1 MAILTK
7 AAPGAAEASGVGGKK
22 HAIRGRA
29 PTKQNINLATVGMKR
44 TRWWLVILALILIFA
59 AAAAIGKFLVY
70 DRLMEVSAAQSE
82 AENVHIQLM
91 DTYRRIESYGDLN
104 DTFAHY
110 TYSGFTAEE
119 LGRVDRVAVADI
131 LQRVVLT
138 SGDVSRW
145 ELKGNVLTL
154 TLEGNTLQSINLMAQ
169 RLLQEDIVSY
179 CEVNTA
185 TTNSRTRLIEEL
197 GGERVSANIVAYL
210 MKPEEVTEK

>member
-22 HAIRGRA
+22 RAIRGRA

-59 AAAAIGKFLVY
+59 AATAIGKFLVY
-70 DRLMEVSAAQSE
+70 DRLMEVSTAQSE
-82 AENVHIQLM
+82 AEDVHIQLM

-119 LGRVDRVAVADI
+119 LGRVDRVAVADM